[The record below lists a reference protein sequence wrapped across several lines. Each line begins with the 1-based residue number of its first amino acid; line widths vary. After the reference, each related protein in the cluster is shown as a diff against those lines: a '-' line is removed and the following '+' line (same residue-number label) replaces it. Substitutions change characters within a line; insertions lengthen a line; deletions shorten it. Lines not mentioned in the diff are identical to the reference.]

1 MNMNLDLE
9 ETTKRLMSLD
19 PEADYTDEELEQ
31 YDDLSDELIRQYS
44 WPEVYKTWSNYL
56 YTQCPDEQDVIW
68 FAHNFFAYSPDSSIP
83 DPVHFTAYLYYRV
96 DTSLNEDAYQIFDSV
111 AIKVLENSGV
121 INMMNTPLWTAE
133 TDPRIQA
140 EISVLKSRR

>member
-1 MNMNLDLE
+1 MSTNLDLE

-31 YDDLSDELIRQYS
+31 YDDLSDKLIRQYT
-44 WPEVYKTWSNYL
+44 WPEVYKAWSNYL
-56 YTQCPDEQDVIW
+56 YTQCPSEQDVIW
-68 FAHNFFAYSPDSSIP
+68 FAHNFFDYSPDHSVS
-83 DPVHFTAYLYYRV
+83 DPIHFVAYLYYRV
-96 DTSLNEDAYQIFDSV
+96 DTSGNEDAYQIFDSV
-111 AIKVLENSGV
+111 AMKVLENSGI

-140 EISVLKSRR
+140 EISAFRSRA